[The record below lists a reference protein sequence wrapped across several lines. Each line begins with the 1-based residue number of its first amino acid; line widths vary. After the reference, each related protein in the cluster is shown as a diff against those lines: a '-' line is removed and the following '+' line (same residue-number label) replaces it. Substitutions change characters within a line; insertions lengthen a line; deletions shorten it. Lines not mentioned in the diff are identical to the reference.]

1 MIINYKDVNDLNRY
15 KIMSDTV
22 VPRPIAWIVT
32 EDEGIINAAPFSYFV
47 PLSSNP
53 AIVVVS
59 IGQKQIDVPKDTL
72 HNVLKHKKAT
82 ICFVNKDNKDDVKL
96 CATMLHK
103 DKSEIEEYS
112 IEVQRPLE
120 DFPPMISSTQTAL
133 FCTFYDT
140 VDIPGVTTPVL
151 LEVQKQY
158 IEEGRLDERS
168 HVHVENIGR
177 SGAYFKAMVDC
188 K

>member
-1 MIINYKDVNDLNRY
+1 MIIDYKDVNDLNRY

-32 EDEGIINAAPFSYFV
+32 EDDGVINAAPFSYFV

-59 IGQKQIDVPKDTL
+59 IGQKEKDVPKDSL
-72 HNVLKHKKAT
+72 HNILKHKKAT
-82 ICFVNKDNKDDVKL
+82 ICFVNTDNKDDVKL

-103 DKSEIEEYS
+103 EKSEIEEYS
-112 IEVQRPLE
+112 IDVQRPLE

-133 FCTFYDT
+133 FCDFYQT
-140 VDIPGVTTPVL
+140 VDIPGATTPVL
-151 LEVQKQY
+151 LEVKKQY

-177 SGAYFKAMVDC
+177 SGAYFKAMVDV
-188 K
+188 